1 MKKENK
7 KGNYFN
13 SENYFGF
20 NNSKDRYFNHSKAN
34 DSNLF
39 RINKIKLGLQPSCSN
54 LSEIKKQ
61 KIRNYVIDLL
71 GNDPITCFKDIIYD
85 DRFGSLRAI
94 SDRLRISRPTL
105 RLYISTWF
113 EILYGKKAVD
123 KTIKLFWP
131 DNSAKQRE
139 KMRFYDIIEKYVGL
153 FPERTSLIPTRN
165 KLLEGELHGILSK
178 NTFKPWLIE
187 YLIQT
192 KCYSR
197 EESYAIYDE
206 IWGKQCAK
214 RRKIQYEDIE
224 DFVYQRSHGKAHVLS
239 SKAFFDLMSDYP
251 TDRHIEIL
259 CEEGHTFPIQ
269 VRKLIYDYNWCL
281 YCNERLCER
290 IMRNYLSQF
299 FNKKFKSQV
308 RLEQACG
315 IDREKIVIQTI
326 EIYGKKYQIRV
337 FVGQLRYDHFCADV
351 CVVGNSGAK
360 YEFTIAGEY
369 DSFYHDEID
378 IGKNH
383 FCKRMEDFASVNARD
398 LIKNE
403 FSYRKK
409 VILIRLKEK
418 DGFTRRFLLK
428 NPKKVIQEIILQFN
442 KQVKEIFGLYD
453 VQLKYDPYIRFDP
466 LGEEEPYRINESL
479 GDYL

>member
-239 SKAFFDLMSDYP
+239 SKAFFDLMS
-251 TDRHIEIL
+251 E
-259 CEEGHTFPIQ
+259 
-269 VRKLIYDYNWCL
+269 
-281 YCNERLCER
+281 
-290 IMRNYLSQF
+290 
-299 FNKKFKSQV
+299 
-308 RLEQACG
+308 
-315 IDREKIVIQTI
+315 
-326 EIYGKKYQIRV
+326 
-337 FVGQLRYDHFCADV
+337 
-351 CVVGNSGAK
+351 
-360 YEFTIAGEY
+360 
-369 DSFYHDEID
+369 
-378 IGKNH
+378 
-383 FCKRMEDFASVNARD
+383 
-398 LIKNE
+398 
-403 FSYRKK
+403 
-409 VILIRLKEK
+409 
-418 DGFTRRFLLK
+418 
-428 NPKKVIQEIILQFN
+428 
-442 KQVKEIFGLYD
+442 
-453 VQLKYDPYIRFDP
+453 
-466 LGEEEPYRINESL
+466 
-479 GDYL
+479 